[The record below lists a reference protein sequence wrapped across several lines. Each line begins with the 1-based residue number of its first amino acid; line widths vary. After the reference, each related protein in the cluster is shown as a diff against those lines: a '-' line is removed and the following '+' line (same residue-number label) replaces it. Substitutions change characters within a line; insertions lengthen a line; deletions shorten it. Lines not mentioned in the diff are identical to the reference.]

1 MQKKL
6 FKNIILTSLLG
17 FGSLV
22 FLPNTTNNQT
32 NSLNLSFKES
42 KQTITNQTKVQNI
55 NIQFYYLNDV
65 DYNKLNRKYRMNI
78 SFIDGSQ
85 HDFIFQIQYN
95 ENRQLVISMSS
106 EIQITADEYQK
117 NYETNLLEI
126 NNLVENELN
135 KILSE
140 EFNFNY
146 YSYSW
151 NVEKLSINLKGIDF
165 KSAVGKDQQN
175 ILINY
180 NVIEYEQRAETWS
193 ETIGFDSVLGL
204 GLSTGFLALY
214 SILVTIVI
222 FIKNIENKKSKNK
235 TKEILDSQKDQ

>member
-42 KQTITNQTKVQNI
+42 KQTITNQTKAQNI

-65 DYNKLNRKYRMNI
+65 DYNKLNRKYRMNV

-106 EIQITADEYQK
+106 EIQITADEYQQ
-117 NYETNLLEI
+117 NYVTNLLEI
-126 NNLVENELN
+126 NNLIENELN

-165 KSAVGKDQQN
+165 KSAIGKDQQN

-180 NVIEYEQRAETWS
+180 NVIEYEQKVETLN
-193 ETIGFDSVLGL
+193 ETIGIDLVLGL
-204 GLSTGFLALY
+204 GITAGLLGFY
-214 SILVTIVI
+214 SILVTVIIVHGI
-222 FIKNIENKKSKNK
+222 IEEKKEKSKLQESN
-235 TKEILDSQKDQ
+235 QKFKG